1 MEAAS
6 QNRRTV
12 SAKIAE
18 LYARYPLTEYV
29 WIMPRLDTASELPEH
44 LDLMV
49 QTRKFSLVDG
59 DVYPVNAS
67 SMEKAKDVGLSKS
80 SLMALAADAG
90 IKWPPDLNRRADD
103 GTDPD
108 IIEWKSTGILAGLS
122 GMTPVTATKR
132 IDLGQL
138 RDRDEWKLSARP
150 PWNIVLPGAKWD
162 KANKCFDQTP
172 WGSCTHEQ
180 QEAYIRNKVTEN
192 DMQRREFKVEMA
204 ETKAQLRV
212 IRAIL
217 GIPSKF
223 DKATVQNKSFAV
235 LRIIFAPNAQTPEE
249 RRMILQSMSNM
260 YLGAYPGAEI
270 PGGAAQ
276 IETGDRMHEIEH
288 RDIHNAL
295 PSGSPAVAGGEESRQ
310 SYSPPVDMPEAEV
323 IKGDGDPGDP
333 PPEEGEPVVNYEFLK
348 AMKELKE
355 GFIKLLGKEGGAF
368 EYYAPIH
375 VLGFQKSNQIV
386 DEEQQK
392 TVYRKLWDRLS
403 LLTQN
408 AGQVKKE
415 PEGAEEN
422 DGGDDIWIYKPIRSA
437 LGEFTKEAL
446 EDSLTGYYNEYAY
459 PIGTD
464 PMGIKAMLT
473 EKRNTKGALIEAHVL
488 ILKWNK
494 EQGGK

>member
-1 MEAAS
+1 MES

-18 LYARYPLTEYV
+18 LYARYPLDKFV

-59 DVYPVNAS
+59 DVYPVNAN

-138 RDRDEWKLSARP
+138 RDRDEWKLRARP
-150 PWNIVLPGAKWD
+150 PWGIVLPGAKWD
-162 KANKCFDQTP
+162 KQKERYEQTP
-172 WGSCTHEQ
+172 WGSLTTEQ
-180 QEAYIRNKVTEN
+180 RESYIRNKVMEN

-212 IRAIL
+212 IRSIL

-223 DKATVQNKSFAV
+223 DKATIDNKAFAV

-270 PGGAAQ
+270 PGGAVQ
-276 IETGDRMHEIEH
+276 IEAGDRMREISHHEV
-288 RDIHNAL
+288 RNSL
-295 PSGSPAVAGGEESRQ
+295 PEASSAVAGGEENRQ
-310 SYSPPVDMPEAEV
+310 PYPPPVDIPEAEV
-323 IKGDGDPGDP
+323 IEGDADDPGDP
-333 PPEEGEPVVNYEFLK
+333 PNFEFLRVMSALKAGLINLLGEEEGTL
-348 AMKELKE
+348 
-355 GFIKLLGKEGGAF
+355 
-368 EYYAPIH
+368 EYYAVIH
-375 VLGFQKSNQIV
+375 EYNAERSNQLV
-386 DEEQQK
+386 NEADQK
-392 TVYRKLWDRLS
+392 AAYRKLRARLD

-408 AGQVKKE
+408 AGQVKKR
-415 PEGAEEN
+415 PEGIEEK
-422 DGGDDIWIYKPIRSA
+422 DEGDDIWIYRPIRAA
-437 LGEFTKEAL
+437 LGEFAKEAL
-446 EDSLTGYYNEYAY
+446 EKSLTGYYNDYAY
-459 PIGTD
+459 PINSD
-464 PMGIKAMLT
+464 PKGIKAML
-473 EKRNTKGALIEAHVL
+473 EKRRATKGALVDAHVL